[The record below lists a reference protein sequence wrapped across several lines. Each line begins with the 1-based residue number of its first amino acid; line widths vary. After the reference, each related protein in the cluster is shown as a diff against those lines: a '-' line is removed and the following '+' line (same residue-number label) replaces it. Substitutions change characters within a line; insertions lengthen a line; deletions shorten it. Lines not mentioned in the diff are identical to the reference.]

1 MPIDAYSDKVFEF
14 SDHPVENNA
23 MAGNIRIIQIG
34 ETCLDQGAFIEE
46 HIQICHEITYIV
58 SGEGVLTDDKAS
70 EKCKA
75 GDFHLVSKGT
85 KHGIFA
91 DKNSRLRFIHFAFD
105 FECGIPQKLEEFYGQ
120 CKSIFLHDHG
130 TIRLLLNLLV
140 DEYFNN
146 AEFANIAKT
155 GLAQA
160 ILVLIW
166 RMVNTPTKPYKPEND
181 AGFIGSTVYNIIK
194 YIDGNL
200 SSKLTVGKIAEEFS
214 YSTGY
219 ISQLFKAKTGVPL
232 KEYIVAMKMRYA
244 EVLIREG
251 KSSLEEIAEITG
263 YESIQSFSKTFKK
276 YTGHT
281 PGNLRNI

>member
-1 MPIDAYSDKVFEF
+1 MSTAYSDKVFEF
-14 SDHPVENNA
+14 SDHPLEGSAV
-23 MAGNIRIIQIG
+23 AGDIRIIQIG
-34 ETCLDQGAFIEE
+34 ETCLDNGAFIEE
-46 HIQICHEITYIV
+46 HIQICHEITYII
-58 SGEGVLTDDKAS
+58 SGEGVLTDDKS
-70 EKCKA
+70 STKCMA
-75 GDFHLVSKGT
+75 GDFHVVSKGT

-91 DKNSRLRFIHFAFD
+91 DANSRLRFIHFAFD
-105 FECGIPQKLEEFYGQ
+105 FEGGIPQKIDEFYGQ
-120 CKSIFLHDHG
+120 CKSVMLHDNG
-130 TIRLLLNLLV
+130 NIRMMLNLLV

-146 AEFANIAKT
+146 AEFSNIAKCS
-155 GLAQA
+155 LAQM

-166 RMVNTPTKPYKPEND
+166 RMINTPTKPYKPEND
-181 AGFIGSTVYNIIK
+181 KEFIGSTVYNIIK

-200 SSKLTVGKIAEEFS
+200 STKLTVSKIAEQFS

-219 ISQLFKAKTGVPL
+219 ISQLFKSKTGVPL

>member
-1 MPIDAYSDKVFEF
+1 MRAEYSGKVFEF
-14 SDHPVENNA
+14 SDHPIEDRA
-23 MAGNIRIIQIG
+23 KAGSIRIVQIG
-34 ETCLDQGAFIEE
+34 ETCLDEGAFIEE
-46 HIQICHEITYIV
+46 HIQTCHEVTYVI
-58 SGEGVLTDDKAS
+58 SGKGVLTDDKNS
-70 EKCKA
+70 MQCSA
-75 GDFHLVSKGT
+75 GDFHVVSKGT

-105 FECGIPQKLEEFYGQ
+105 FEGDGSEEIESFYGQ
-120 CKSIFLHDHG
+120 CKSLMLHDDG
-130 TIRLLLNLLV
+130 NIRMLLNLLV

-146 AEFANIAKT
+146 AAFSNMAKCS
-155 GLAQA
+155 LSQM

-166 RMVNTPTKPYKPEND
+166 RMMNTPTKPYKPEID
-181 AGFIGSTVYNIIK
+181 KGFIGSTVYNIIK

-200 SSKLTVGKIAEEFS
+200 STKLTVSRVAEQFS

-276 YTGHT
+276 YTGQT